1 MVVLVGASLFFYGWW
16 DWRYVWILLLSIGC
30 NAAFAVALIRGHG
43 RQRLRLLVAGLGFN
57 LLLLGYFKYASFLA
71 RNVGAVFGL
80 DWQVEPLPLPL
91 GISFFTFQKIAFL
104 VDAYVGGVT
113 SFSILN
119 YCLFVTF
126 FPQLIAGPLVR
137 HNEIIPQFRS
147 LPTRPRAGDFAVGSG
162 IFSIGLFKKVCL
174 ADPCAAWVNPVFS
187 AAASGAPIGFAEA
200 WIAALA
206 YSFQLYFDFSGYSDM
221 AVGLARLFGIV
232 LPINFFSPYKAGN
245 IIEFW
250 RRWNITLSRFLRD
263 FLYIPLGGNRCGVPR
278 RYLNLLVTM
287 LLGGLWHGAS
297 WTFVLWG
304 GLHGL
309 MLAVNHAW
317 HALRRRAGLP
327 IGNDPRAVRVAACA
341 FTFIM
346 VTSAWVLFRAP
357 SFAAAGTML
366 TTMYGVGGTEIA
378 GPLST
383 YWSTEWDRFIDLRWS
398 ESGVIWLLIVGSIAF
413 ILPNT
418 YQLFENFRPAL
429 VERPFDD
436 TASKPRLRWNPDWKW
451 AVCLSLMLLIAILRI
466 GELSPFIY
474 FQF

>member
-1 MVVLVGASLFFYGWW
+1 
-16 DWRYVWILLLSIGC
+16 
-30 NAAFAVALIRGHG
+30 
-43 RQRLRLLVAGLGFN
+43 
-57 LLLLGYFKYASFLA
+57 
-71 RNVGAVFGL
+71 
-80 DWQVEPLPLPL
+80 
-91 GISFFTFQKIAFL
+91 
-104 VDAYVGGVT
+104 
-113 SFSILN
+113 
-119 YCLFVTF
+119 
-126 FPQLIAGPLVR
+126 
-137 HNEIIPQFRS
+137 
-147 LPTRPRAGDFAVGSG
+147 
-162 IFSIGLFKKVCL
+162 
-174 ADPCAAWVNPVFS
+174 
-187 AAASGAPIGFAEA
+187 
-200 WIAALA
+200 
-206 YSFQLYFDFSGYSDM
+206 
-221 AVGLARLFGIV
+221 
-232 LPINFFSPYKAGN
+232 
-245 IIEFW
+245 
-250 RRWNITLSRFLRD
+250 
-263 FLYIPLGGNRCGVPR
+263 
-278 RYLNLLVTM
+278 M

-398 ESGVIWLLIVGSIAF
+398 ESAVIWLLIVGSIAF

-451 AVCLSLMLLIAILRI
+451 AVCLSIMLLIAILRI